1 LRAPLELHGLCVR
14 KGASWHDEDMTLIVG
29 AVEPDTGAV
38 FLAGDTK
45 VTWDS
50 DPTRSRKIY
59 TEPALK
65 IVRLSEDLAVG
76 YAGSGPE
83 TLAQEVARLRGLNHD
98 GVLAG
103 LQKISGA
110 TFILAGRNPGRLW
123 KIFDGEWAEVTN
135 EGLVI
140 AGDDEKLNGA
150 TVFEVV
156 RTRFDDCP
164 NDDTGTRLMSTMQ
177 HLIQLVK
184 PSSIGGL
191 LVMISATNAGGFRY
205 RLTPSTNFDAI
216 YAGVI
221 TERPLRLH
229 TLPGTGDTPGALGF
243 WIEGSGIGYLFKDGE
258 PDVRHELRGAAAAQ
272 FVAGAME
279 SFGQSL
285 VLPREDAMSALIR
298 QLFG

>member
-1 LRAPLELHGLCVR
+1 MLSDLRVTPVR
-14 KGASWHDEDMTLIVG
+14 KGASWHDVGMTLIVG
-29 AVEPDTGAV
+29 AVEPETGVV

-50 DPTRSRKIY
+50 DPTRSRRIY

-65 IVRLSEDLAVG
+65 IVRLAEDLAVG

-83 TLAQEVARLRGLNHD
+83 TLAHKVARLQGLDHE

-103 LQKISGA
+103 LVDIDGA

-123 KIFDGEWAEVTN
+123 KVLDGEWADVTN
-135 EGLVI
+135 DGLVI
-140 AGDDEKLNGA
+140 AGDDEQLKGA

-156 RTRFDDCP
+156 RSRFDDCP
-164 NDDTGTRLMSTMQ
+164 DDDTGTRLSSTMQ

-184 PSSIGGL
+184 PRSIGGL
-191 LVMISATNAGGFRY
+191 LVMISASNSGGFRY
-205 RLTPSTNFDAI
+205 RLTPSTNFEAI
-216 YAGVI
+216 YADEI

-243 WIEGSGIGYLFKDGE
+243 WIENSGVGYLFKDGE
-258 PDVRHELRGAAAAQ
+258 PDVRFEMRGATVAQ
-272 FVAGAME
+272 FVAGAKE

-285 VLPREDAMSALIR
+285 VLPSEDEVSALMR